1 MSEDFKPGT
10 RPLLRLAGL
19 DPVRAFVSRADEA
32 HVIWTA
38 VMSFMLR
45 LYQESH
51 GKPRRFSA
59 RQGE

>member
-19 DPVRAFVSRADEA
+19 DAVRAFVSRAEEA

-38 VMSFMLR
+38 VMALMLR
-45 LYQESH
+45 LYQEPDA
-51 GKPRRFSA
+51 KVRRLSLIHI
-59 RQGE
+59 